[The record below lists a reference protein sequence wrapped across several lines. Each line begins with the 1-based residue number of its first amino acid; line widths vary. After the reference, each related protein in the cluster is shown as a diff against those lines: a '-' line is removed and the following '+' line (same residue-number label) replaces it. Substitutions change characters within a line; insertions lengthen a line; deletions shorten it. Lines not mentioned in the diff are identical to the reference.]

1 MASSPLEVSWQERC
15 GAFLFTI
22 VGGYLDAY
30 AYIAHGG
37 VFANAQTG
45 NVVLLAINVAETD
58 WTEALRH
65 LLPIL
70 TFSAAAMIVSLLN
83 QRWDQHT
90 TRIRVWSAAV
100 EAGVLLIILALQT
113 KLPNSFIV
121 PMISFAAAVQITS
134 FNSMGGVSFNS
145 AMTTGNLRE
154 TLKALSQLL
163 AGQNPKQ
170 NREKFLTIGTVCLC
184 FLLGAL
190 LGAGVTKR
198 HPAYCLLVPLAAIA
212 AAATLLGVPPP
223 PLASNER
230 SSRSLDVCRSL
241 LCAVPLKGCCP
252 RCG

>member
-1 MASSPLEVSWQERC
+1 MASSSPEVSWQERC
-15 GAFLFTI
+15 GAFLFTV

-45 NVVLLAINVAETD
+45 NIVLLAINLAEKD

-70 TFSAAAMIVSLLN
+70 TFSAAALIVSLLN
-83 QRWDQHT
+83 QCWDKHT
-90 TRIRVWSAAV
+90 SRIRVWSAV
-100 EAGVLLIILALQT
+100 IEAGVLVTILALQAR
-113 KLPNSFIV
+113 LPNSFVV
-121 PMISFAAAVQITS
+121 PMISFAAAVQVTS
-134 FNSMGGVSFNS
+134 FSSIGGVSFNS

-163 AGQNPKQ
+163 TGQNPKL

-184 FLLGAL
+184 FFLGAL
-190 LGAGVTKR
+190 LGGSITKR
-198 HPAYCLLVPLAAIA
+198 HPASCLLVPLVAIA
-212 AAATLLGVPPP
+212 AAAILSRVPPP

-230 SSRSLDVCRSL
+230 SSRSL
-241 LCAVPLKGCCP
+241 
-252 RCG
+252 